1 MFLHIG
7 NGKLIKQNQIIGI
20 FDIDTATV
28 AIKTKKWIAKQQKE
42 NKVVTVNYE
51 IPKSFILM
59 DDKDDNKVYL
69 SQLAPKT
76 LVARMN
82 KIGINK
88 IN

>member
-7 NGKLIKQNQIIGI
+7 NGKLIKKDHIIGI
-20 FDIDTATV
+20 FDFDTATI
-28 AIKTKKWIAKQQKE
+28 AIKTKKWLTKKQKE
-42 NKVVTVNYE
+42 NKINVVNNE
-51 IPKSFILM
+51 LPKSFILM
-59 DDKDDNKVYL
+59 DKSENDSVYL

-76 LVARMN
+76 LVSRTN